1 MIDLHTHI
9 LPSVDDGPADIEE
22 SIRIVRDGMEDGVSA
37 FVLTP
42 HVKDEGDWE
51 RLDLIRQAFISLK
64 DECAARGIGARLII
78 GAEFLL
84 TPSLPERLKKNST
97 LTINGAGRHV
107 LIELPFHQFPI
118 YAEDRVF
125 QLLLDGFIPVIAHP
139 ERYTYLNKKWDVFKK
154 WAESGVMFQ
163 VNTGSLNGKY
173 GIIVKWRAKSLLK
186 NGLVN
191 FLGSDIH
198 SSKDKRCSFRDAL
211 KVVRH
216 VKSDNGIILTA
227 EEFSKYY

>member
-22 SIRIVRDGMEDGVSA
+22 SIRIVRDGMEDGVST

-42 HVKDEGDWE
+42 HIKDEGDWE
-51 RLDLIRQAFISLK
+51 RLDLIRQAFISFK
-64 DECAARGIGARLII
+64 DECATRGIGARLII

-125 QLLLDGFIPVIAHP
+125 QLLIDGFIPVIAHP
-139 ERYTYLNKKWDVFKK
+139 ERYTYLNKKWDIIKR

-186 NGLVN
+186 HGLVH

-198 SSKDKRCSFRDAL
+198 SSKDKKCSFRDAL
-211 KVVRH
+211 KVVSR
-216 VKSDNGIILTA
+216 VKSDNGIVLTA

>member
-125 QLLLDGFIPVIAHP
+125 QLLIDGFIPVIAHP

>member
-125 QLLLDGFIPVIAHP
+125 QLLIDGFIPVIAHP
-139 ERYTYLNKKWDVFKK
+139 ERYIYLNKKWDVFKK

>member
-9 LPSVDDGPADIEE
+9 LPGVDDGPADIEE
-22 SIRIVRDGMEDGVSA
+22 SIRIVRDGMEDGVNT

-42 HVKDEGDWE
+42 HIKNEVDWE
-51 RLDLIRQAFISLK
+51 RLNLIRQAFISFK
-64 DECAARGIGARLII
+64 DECAARGIGAKLII

-84 TPSLPERLKKNST
+84 IPSLSERLKKNST
-97 LTINGAGRHV
+97 LTIDGAGRHV

-118 YAEDRVF
+118 YAEDLIF
-125 QLLLDGFIPVIAHP
+125 QLLIDRFVPIISHP
-139 ERYTYLNKKWDVFKK
+139 ERYTYLNKKMDVIRR
-154 WAESGVMFQ
+154 WAENGVKFQ

-173 GIIVKWRAKSLLK
+173 GFFVKWHAKNLLK
-186 NGLVN
+186 NGFVH

-211 KVVRH
+211 KVVNR
-216 VKSDNGIILTA
+216 VKRDNGIILTA
-227 EEFSKYY
+227 EEFNKYP